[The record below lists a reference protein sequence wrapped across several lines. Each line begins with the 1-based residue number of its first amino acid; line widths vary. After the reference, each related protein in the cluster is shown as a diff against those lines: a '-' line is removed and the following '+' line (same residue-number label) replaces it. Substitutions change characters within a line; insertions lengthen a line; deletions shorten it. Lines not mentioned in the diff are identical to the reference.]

1 MNELYHYGVKG
12 MKWGKRKTPLQA
24 QAVPKRQNPKQIP
37 STKQTSQKKTASKK
51 RTATPPK
58 QKTVAKVAK
67 VVGKASSFTVAN
79 VLRYKQN
86 QHTFNAMENLMKGDF
101 GNSSLSAY
109 QAYNYGRV
117 GNYLFNS

>member
-12 MKWGKRKTPLQA
+12 MKWGKRKAPLQT
-24 QAVPKRQNPKQIP
+24 QAVPKRQTPKQIP
-37 STKQTSQKKTASKK
+37 STKQTSQKKTATKK

-58 QKTVAKVAK
+58 QKTTAKVAK
-67 VVGKASSFTVAN
+67 VVGKAGSFTVAN

-86 QHTFNAMENLMKGDF
+86 QHTFNAMENLIKGDF